1 MPEAQTAAQPTTAS
15 PGEDSGKQLEGGS
28 YDVIRKRL
36 LDQAAE
42 LGRRAEALN
51 QRRIATFG
59 GSQLSLLST
68 ERVRTENNCV
78 PRDIRAVQGGLLFGY
93 NVFIGLKTE
102 TLVSDVFGMYSVAP
116 KEGGFDISPMT
127 VGDGHF
133 LADPTFLRD
142 FADLYRYNRETKL
155 SMLRV
160 SDTRV
165 LAIFQVGAKATDA
178 KVLRWGIDKSGAI
191 KFIDARGD
199 EDNVLPKQHD
209 FEFKPV
215 RREDQVS
222 GDFSHI
228 AIADQLFVDCIGG
241 DLTVKIENNTKDGK
255 GIYREPVED
264 ANQTLDDAEI
274 AYAVVGAL
282 IILKIKPYREEA
294 YRYLVYNT
302 RTEHVIRIDAIGLS
316 CLQLPEDQGVIFP
329 GGYYLRTG
337 DYKVFDGDS
346 KALVFRRLFRAPN
359 GEDVLYVYDRV
370 EDGLY
375 MLLPYNLIRKEIANP
390 ISCHGYS
397 IFDDGKM
404 VIFKSL
410 SDEPTKVHPMQ
421 IWQTPFCTQEH
432 AAAAPTDGSYL
443 AKVGNAELVRG
454 ISEAL
459 TLQRMSSVE
468 KPTRQSYEDVVASC
482 NRMVDGFYW
491 LPEADACN
499 MAEAVAGLLGTAD
512 LIIDEFEKVTAIK
525 KRSAQALA
533 KTEESQ
539 LKIINSLRTNDIKAI
554 EEFMGSL
561 TELRKQR
568 GHLITLRE
576 MRYMDLP
583 RIDVL
588 EQQVV
593 KAFDEVSKG
602 AVEFLL
608 QPTALE
614 PLVTR
619 LSDVVTKVGEAQK
632 ATELKPM
639 AEDVDKVGEGLQ
651 VLSDIINGL
660 AIEDPTQRTRILE
673 GISEAYSQLNRA
685 RATLAG
691 RKRELAGAEGRSE
704 FAAQF
709 KLFGQSVVSTLALCD
724 TPEKCDEALSR
735 LLLSLEELEGK
746 FGEFDE
752 FLGDLASKR
761 EEVTDSIASKR
772 QTLLD
777 ERQRRA
783 QNIVGAA
790 ERILTGV
797 QRKSRTLKSPD
808 ELNTYF
814 ASDAMILKLRDLARQ
829 LFDIGASVKGD
840 EVESKLKAARQEA
853 LRALRDKT
861 DLFEGG
867 DNVLKFG
874 VHRFNVNTQPVELA
888 LVPRKDDGTGLDVLY
903 THLTGTDFFERI
915 EDAALE
921 EARDLWD
928 QPLVSESAEVYRSE
942 YLVASLVSAAERGE
956 GDISLDT
963 LTQAQL
969 TGAGAAAGTVND
981 ALLEIVRTYSQT
993 RHDEGYERGVHD
1005 VDAALLLDKVL
1016 ALRASAG
1023 LLRYGADARALASL
1037 GWASFSEVD
1046 RGILQR
1052 RAQSYGRLR
1061 DRLASVLPQVALA
1074 EEIEPLLDAVAK
1086 EYRFQVTT
1094 ALKRV
1099 AARYLV
1105 DELAAERARFV
1116 QSSSATALKDAL
1128 IGELESGA
1136 GRRDFDE
1143 DLRLLEKHPA
1153 ERLGLAVSWFTAL
1166 LARYPDLAAHK
1177 HALREAAVAVATEGR
1192 VDREP
1197 TTVAIEAQVLGLLGQ
1212 HANVKDRSM
1221 TLRLDEWLGRL
1232 DRFQAEQAPRFRKF
1246 RKTKLAILDR
1256 EKKRL
1261 RLDEFTPRILSS
1273 FVRNRLIDEVYLPLV
1288 GANLAKQMGS
1298 AGETKRTDQMGLLL
1312 LISPPGYGK
1321 TTLMEYVANKL
1332 GLIFMKVNGPALG
1345 HDVTSVDPNDA
1356 PNATARQEVDKIN
1369 LALEMGNNVMLYLDD
1384 IQHTNPELLQKF
1396 ISLCDAQ
1403 RKIEGVWK
1411 GKTRTYDMRGKKFC
1425 VVMAGNPYT
1434 ESGEKFKIPDMLAN
1448 RADTYNLG
1456 DILDGKHDLFALSYL
1471 ENALTSNRSLQP
1483 LAGRDPADTHKLIRM
1498 AKGESLPMTELAY
1511 PYSAAEAT
1519 EIIEVLK
1526 RMFQVQEVLLK
1537 VNLQYIASAS
1547 QDDNFRTEPPFKL
1560 QGSYRNMNKVSEKVV
1575 AVHTPEEVQR
1585 LIDDHYAGE
1594 SQTLTVGAEQ
1604 NLLKLADMRQRQSPE
1619 QIERWK
1625 EIKKGYVRVKMMG
1638 GKEDDP
1644 VARVTGALG
1653 GIGEQ
1658 LDSVQKSLVSM
1669 ADRAGDP
1676 AKIIGA
1682 ELARL
1687 HTALEAMAAKDL
1699 IVQVERDPAILELML
1714 QQLTSVETSLA
1725 PVVQAVADSLLLAGQ
1740 TAQTLGREQ
1749 ADALRLAISEA
1760 AAKVKEISAAQHQVV
1775 EAQAQQVQVLEQAR
1789 HATQAQ
1795 QQQVAQAHQMAQQMA
1810 EMQRQIVVQQQQA
1823 AQSATQ
1829 MAAQAQHVLATQQ
1842 QMSSA
1847 QQQMAVQQQ
1856 HLVQQQA
1863 AQAQQQHAAQQQAHA
1878 QQQAQQAQPGRP
1890 GTWPPPGLVQRPDAS
1905 PEENQAI
1912 ARAQQALLAARQE
1925 GGANPEVGAAVF
1937 RVEHRLSE
1945 LTGIVKSLQERIGNG
1960 VAAADGLGKGGPAA
1974 GAPRGAGAPSN
1985 GGAGVVRFD
1994 TMVDFQSPSNFY
2006 KWGPKADVVSEG
2018 GVFVS
2023 TRRRPPNI
2031 GQEVLLRITLP
2042 GGAELES
2049 RALVE
2054 WTRPNGHPQGAP
2066 GFGARFVDLP
2076 SYARQLVDHFV
2087 VKRPPILFEQ
2097 A

>member
-1 MPEAQTAAQPTTAS
+1 MAEPQTAQSAAPEAQA
-15 PGEDSGKQLEGGS
+15 DSGTQLEGGS

-36 LDQAAE
+36 LDQAVE
-42 LGRRAEALN
+42 LGKRAEALN
-51 QRRIATFG
+51 ERRIQTFG
-59 GSQLSLLST
+59 GSQLALLST

-78 PRDIRAVQGGLLFGY
+78 PRDIRAVQGNLLFGY

-102 TLVSDVFGMYSVAP
+102 TLVSDVFGMYSFAA
-116 KEGGFDISPMT
+116 KEGGFDIAPMAA
-127 VGDGHF
+127 GEGHF
-133 LADPTFLRD
+133 LSDPTFLRD

-155 SMLRV
+155 LMLRV
-160 SDTRV
+160 SDTRI
-165 LAIFQVGAKATDA
+165 LAIFQVGAKASDA
-178 KVLRWGIDKSGAI
+178 KVFRWGIDKGGAI

-222 GDFSHI
+222 GDHPHFSI
-228 AIADQLFVDCIGG
+228 ENQVFIDCIGG

-255 GIYREPVED
+255 GVYREPVED

-274 AYAVVGAL
+274 SYAVVGAL
-282 IILKIKPYREEA
+282 IIVKIKPYREQD

-302 RTEHVIRIDAIGLS
+302 RTEHVVRIDAIGLS
-316 CLQLPEDQGVIFP
+316 CLQLPEDQGIIFP

-337 DYKVFDGDS
+337 DYKVFDEDAKS
-346 KALVFRRLFRAPN
+346 LVFRRQFRAPN

-370 EDGLY
+370 EDGFY
-375 MLLPYNLIRKEIANP
+375 MLLPYNVIRKEIQNP

-410 SDEPTKVHPMQ
+410 IDEPTKVHPMQ
-421 IWQTPFCTQEH
+421 VWQTPFCTQEH

-459 TLQRMSSVE
+459 TLQRMASVE
-468 KPTRQSYEDVVASC
+468 KPTRQSYEDVVRSC

-491 LPEADACN
+491 LPEAE
-499 MAEAVAGLLGTAD
+499 AENLAGAVAGLLGTAE

-533 KTEESQ
+533 ESEETQ
-539 LKIINSLRTNDIKAI
+539 TRIINGLRTNDIKSI

-561 TELRKQR
+561 SDLRRQR

-583 RIDVL
+583 KVDEL

-593 KAFDEVSKG
+593 KSFDDVSKA

-639 AEDVDKVGEGLQ
+639 SEDVDKVGEGLQ

-660 AIEDPTQRTRILE
+660 AIDDPTQRTRILE

-691 RKRELAGAEGRSE
+691 RKKELAGAEGRGE

-709 KLFGQSVVSTLALCD
+709 KLFGQSIVSTLALCD

-790 ERILTGV
+790 ERILSGIG
-797 QRKSRTLKSPD
+797 RKSRTLKTPD

-814 ASDAMILKLRDLARQ
+814 ASDAMIMKLRDLAKQ

-874 VHRFNVNTQPVELA
+874 AHRFNVNTQPVELA
-888 LVPRKDDGTGLDVLY
+888 LVPRRDEATGLDVLY

-915 EDAALE
+915 DDPALE
-921 EARDLWD
+921 SARDLWD

-942 YLVASLVSAAERGE
+942 YLVASLVTAAERGE
-956 GDISLDT
+956 GEVSLDK
-963 LTQAQL
+963 LTHAHL
-969 TGAGAAAGTVND
+969 AGAGAGPGVVND
-981 ALLEIVRTYSQT
+981 SLLELVRAFSQN

-1023 LLRYGADARALASL
+1023 LLRYGADARALAVLTWS
-1037 GWASFSEVD
+1037 AFDEAD
-1046 RGILQR
+1046 RSILHR
-1052 RAQSYGRLR
+1052 RARSYGRLR
-1061 DRLASVLPQVALA
+1061 ERLASAQPQLALA
-1074 EEIEPLLDAVAK
+1074 AEIEPRMDGVASDH
-1086 EYRFQVTT
+1086 RFESSA

-1105 DELAAERARFV
+1105 DELAAERPRFV
-1116 QSSSATALKDAL
+1116 QSSSATLLCDAL
-1128 IGELESGA
+1128 HAELDGSGS
-1136 GRRDFDE
+1136 RRDFDE

-1153 ERLGLAVSWFTAL
+1153 ERLGLAASWFTAL

-1177 HALREAAVAVATEGR
+1177 HALREAAVSVATEGK

-1197 TTVAIEAQVLGLLGQ
+1197 SSVSTEALVTGLLGQ
-1212 HANVKDRSM
+1212 HPNVKDRSM

-1232 DRFQAEQAPRFRKF
+1232 DRFQTEQVPRFRAF
-1246 RKTKLAILDR
+1246 RKTKLEVLDR

-1261 RLDEFTPRILSS
+1261 RLDEFTPRIMSS
-1273 FVRNRLIDEVYLPLV
+1273 FVRNRLIDEVYLHLV

-1298 AGETKRTDQMGLLL
+1298 AGATKRTDQMGLLL

-1345 HDVTSVDPNDA
+1345 HEVTSIDPEDA

-1411 GKTRTYDMRGKKFC
+1411 GKTRTYDMKGKKFC

-1456 DILDGKHDLFALSYL
+1456 DILDGKEDLFALSYL

-1526 RMFQVQEVLLK
+1526 RLFQVQEVLLK

-1560 QGSYRNMNKVSEKVV
+1560 QGSYRNMNKVSEKIV

-1604 NLLKLADMRQRQSPE
+1604 NLLKLAEMRKRQTPE

-1625 EIKKGYVRVKMMG
+1625 EIKKGFVRVKMMG

-1653 GIGEQ
+1653 TIGEQ
-1658 LDSVQKSLVSM
+1658 LDSVQKSLVAM

-1687 HTALEAMAAKDL
+1687 HAALEAIAGKDL
-1699 IVQVERDPAILELML
+1699 TVQVERDPAILELLL
-1714 QQLTSVETSLA
+1714 QQLSAVETSLA
-1725 PVVQAVADSLLLAGQ
+1725 PVVQAVANSLLLAGQ

-1749 ADALRLAISEA
+1749 AEALRAAISEA
-1760 AAKVKEISAAQHQVV
+1760 AAKVKEISAAQQQVV
-1775 EAQAQQVQVLEQAR
+1775 HAQAQQVQVLEQAR

-1810 EMQRQIVVQQQQA
+1810 EMQKQIVAQQQQA
-1823 AQSATQ
+1823 AQSAHQ
-1829 MAAQAQHVLATQQ
+1829 MAAQAQQVLATQQ
-1842 QMSSA
+1842 QMSTQA
-1847 QQQMAVQQQ
+1847 RELVQQQQ
-1856 HLVQQQA
+1856 HLSQQQ
-1863 AQAQQQHAAQQQAHA
+1863 QQQHQLSQQHL
-1878 QQQAQQAQPGRP
+1878 QQQAQANAQQAQAGARP

-1905 PEENQAI
+1905 PEENEAI
-1912 ARAQQALLAARQE
+1912 ARAQQALLAARQD
-1925 GGANPEVGAAVF
+1925 GGSQPEVGAAVF
-1937 RVEHRLSE
+1937 RVEHRLGQ
-1945 LTGIVKSLQERIGNG
+1945 LTDIVRSLQQRVGQGIATADGGGGAQPPEKGGNG
-1960 VAAADGLGKGGPAA
+1960 GGT
-1974 GAPRGAGAPSN
+1974 S
-1985 GGAGVVRFD
+1985 VVRFD

-2006 KWGPKADVVSEG
+2006 RWGPKADVVNEG

-2054 WTRPNGHPQGAP
+2054 WTRPAGHPQGAP

-2087 VKRPPILFEQ
+2087 AKRPPIIFEQ